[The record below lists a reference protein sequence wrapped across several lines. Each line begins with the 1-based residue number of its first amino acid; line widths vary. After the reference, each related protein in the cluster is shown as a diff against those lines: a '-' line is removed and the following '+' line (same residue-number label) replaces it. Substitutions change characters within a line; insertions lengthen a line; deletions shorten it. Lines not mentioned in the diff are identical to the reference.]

1 MNFIKNLLAIII
13 SFSYFIILL
22 IMGTLLVLSNV
33 FSGDYYTKIL
43 QDIDFSE
50 VKISDFGIN
59 NVEKD
64 MTVEE
69 VLVDTLKE
77 AGVSSSDAK
86 KIANSNKIKEIA
98 GRIIGESTIYLV
110 EQEKLPQISVSEVKS
125 LLEDKEFSEIVGE
138 IPTDMN
144 AEEITNELN
153 KLIKELLE
161 GEVSNGK

>member
-1 MNFIKNLLAIII
+1 M
-13 SFSYFIILL
+13 
-22 IMGTLLVLSNV
+22 
-33 FSGDYYTKIL
+33 
-43 QDIDFSE
+43 
-50 VKISDFGIN
+50 KISDFGIN